1 MLLYLGAMRDGR
13 SSSRA
18 PDPGEPDVT
27 ALRPS
32 GRGLAVPPPPRAPV
46 ATRVLVPGENVAGY
60 ELLDRVKSGGMGSLW
75 IARRSGVGGFAKHVA
90 IKVIHPH
97 LGENEDFVR
106 MFLDEAR
113 LTARIAHPNVIQ
125 VFDVGVDRGVYFMVM
140 ELVTGCSLADV
151 WRVTNERKR
160 RVQPEL
166 AIAIARE
173 VAQGLHAAHELRG
186 DSMQPLGVVHRDV
199 SPDNVLLGVHGAVKL
214 IDFGI
219 AKASERLHETRQPTV
234 KGKLRY
240 LAPEQLGGVLD
251 RRTDVFALG
260 VVLWEML
267 TGLRLYDGASDA
279 EILERVRVPQLIAAS
294 KLVPGLP
301 VTVDRAIAALTAQDP
316 AARPPT
322 AARAAALL
330 LEALPSAGGVGPV
343 HIAQLSSAV
352 SVGTTGIR
360 ETADVTWPP
369 ADLDPLTAPRTSS
382 PAFTTG
388 RLLAMSSPLPSKTAP
403 TVSLATAGALAL
415 LIALVVGGIAWM
427 LAASGTGPEIRAS
440 ALPTAPSAMPAA
452 IAATP
457 PPASVAPVPVTSVAS
472 HAPIFPLPTPPAS
485 VSSAV
490 VIDPL
495 PTLAPEPTT
504 TTTTTTRRSG
514 GRSRRAPRE
523 HRAAVVDGTTLS
535 SEL

>member
-1 MLLYLGAMRDGR
+1 MRDGR

-27 ALRPS
+27 ALRS
-32 GRGLAVPPPPRAPV
+32 RGRGLAVPPPPRAPV
-46 ATRVLVPGENVAGY
+46 ATRVLAPGENVAGY

-113 LTARIAHPNVIQ
+113 LTGRIAHPNVIQ

-166 AIAIARE
+166 AVAIARE

-279 EILERVRVPQLIAAS
+279 EILERVRVPQLIAPS
-294 KLVPGLP
+294 MLVPGLP
-301 VTVDRAIAALTAQDP
+301 TSVDRAIAALTAQDP

-330 LEALPSAGGVGPV
+330 LEALPSAGGVGPA

-352 SVGTTGIR
+352 SIGTTGIR
-360 ETADVTWPP
+360 ETADMTWPP

-388 RLLAMSSPLPSKTAP
+388 RLLAMTSPLPSKTAP
-403 TVSLATAGALAL
+403 TVSLATAGGLAL

-427 LAASGTGPEIRAS
+427 LVASGSGPEIRAS
-440 ALPTAPSAMPAA
+440 ALPTTSAATAPS
-452 IAATP
+452 
-457 PPASVAPVPVTSVAS
+457 PPAPTSVTPAPVTTVAS

-485 VSSAV
+485 VSSALV
-490 VIDPL
+490 VDP
-495 PTLAPEPTT
+495 PPSLAVEPPPPTT
-504 TTTTTTRRSG
+504 PATRRSG
-514 GRSRRAPRE
+514 GASRRAPRE